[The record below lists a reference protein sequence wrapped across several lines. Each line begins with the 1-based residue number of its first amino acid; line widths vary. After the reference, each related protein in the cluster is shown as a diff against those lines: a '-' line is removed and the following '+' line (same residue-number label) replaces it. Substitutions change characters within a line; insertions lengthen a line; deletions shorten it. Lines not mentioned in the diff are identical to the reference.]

1 MEVMTMPRFIK
12 SAIGDSWWMP
22 TAIFLSLVSI
32 ALGWNVFRILVL
44 HLSKGWPLKLA
55 IGIEILTVL
64 TLINAFVAPFVSFC
78 RGKFWR
84 GFVQFMLALGAVL
97 LAKDICSALM
107 ESF

>member
-1 MEVMTMPRFIK
+1 MTVSRLIK
-12 SAIGDSWWMP
+12 SAIDDSWWMP
-22 TAIFLSLVSI
+22 TAVFISLVSI
-32 ALGWNVFRILVL
+32 TLGWNVFRILVL

-55 IGIEILTVL
+55 IGIEIVTVL

-84 GFVQFMLALGAVL
+84 GYVQFALALGAFL

-107 ESF
+107 ERF